1 MNDIKDII
9 AQNLTKLRQANNLT
23 QLELAER
30 LNYSDKSIS
39 KWEHGDATPPINVL
53 KDIADLYGVSLDFL
67 VSENPN
73 EVYDKTYGNKNNNK
87 NKIIITLLSVS
98 LVWLAA
104 VIVYVYASI
113 ISNAN
118 LWILFILSVPAS
130 TIILIVF
137 NSIWGK
143 AKFTYILI
151 SVLIWST
158 LLTIYLLILSSV
170 KYNTWMIFFIGI
182 PIQIGVILW
191 SQLKSTKK

>member
-1 MNDIKDII
+1 MSDIKDII

-23 QLELAER
+23 QLDLAER